1 MRIIR
6 RSRDVGTSSLLAS
19 LLVLTTF
26 GSRPVQGADV
36 LKTNGFTTCL
46 VTDDIKV
53 TRMNI
58 EYDRKTNDVTFDLAG
73 ISAKEQYVMA
83 ELKVSAYGREVYTET
98 FDPCDKGLKALCPSE
113 FPPSAFLPC
122 RKHVLIIFAVPKGDY
137 AAVDKYPIPKEFVS
151 KIPSIAFQIPD
162 LDGLAHLVLKAKDGG
177 KELAC
182 VESVVE
188 NGKTMS
194 LPSVSVVTAGVAA
207 GALAVSALSAAAGS
221 GGAGTGTTPGFV
233 DVMTWFQFVAMSGMN
248 SVEYP
253 SVYRSFS
260 NNFGWSTG
268 MIPWEQMQISIDNFR
283 KGTGGNT
290 TRSSVQ
296 ALKNST
302 LIFQS
307 PSGGTPSVA
316 KRALDWTVNNIVAR
330 AITVDG
336 ETVAD
341 LSGNEN
347 ATKADDPAEKNMIQ
361 RKVDGITAYVERL
374 KIPDA
379 NTFMTVLLIFCIVI
393 AAVAVCILLFK
404 VILEAWALFASF
416 PVALRG
422 FRKRYWEFLAT
433 TIVRI
438 IFVLYG
444 TWTLYCLYQ
453 FSHGDAWGA
462 HVLAAITL
470 ALFTGVLGFFIV
482 KIFLV
487 AREAQRTLGG
497 AEALY
502 EDKPKMRKYGLFY
515 DQFKSN
521 FWWLFIPIIG
531 YAFAKAAFIAL
542 GEGHGMIQVAG
553 QLAVEGIMLV
563 ILLWSRPY
571 NTKTGNVLNIIISVV
586 RVLSVICLLVFV
598 QQLGVARD
606 TKTVTGVALIVIQ
619 SVLTAALAI
628 LIICNAIFVMC
639 KKDPKKPKKS
649 EFEKMHDDP
658 NENLTPLDPRNS
670 LLIRVPGQ
678 DGKGFYQKTPTQD
691 SFLPPGGGNG
701 AFGDDMYQMTDYRGG
716 KDTSYPGGGHDRNV
730 SVDTLGDRIKP
741 AGSDKYDGYRG
752 SSTPQGGYRGY

>member
-6 RSRDVGTSSLLAS
+6 RAQDVGTSSLFAS
-19 LLVLTTF
+19 LLLLTTF

-46 VTDDIKV
+46 VTDEIKV

-58 EYDRKTNDVTFDLAG
+58 EYSKKTNEVTFDLAG

-83 ELKVSAYGREVYTET
+83 ELRVTAYGKEVYTET
-98 FDPCDKGLKALCPSE
+98 FDPCEKDIKALCP
-113 FPPSAFLPC
+113 
-122 RKHVLIIFAVPKGDY
+122 IPKGDY
-137 AAVDKYPIPKEFVS
+137 AAVDQYPIPAEFVS
-151 KIPSIAFQIPD
+151 KIPAIAFQIPD
-162 LDGLAHLVLKAKDGG
+162 LDGLAHLVLKAKEGG

-182 VESVVE
+182 LESVVE

-194 LPSVSVVTAGVAA
+194 LPSVSAVTAGVAA
-207 GALAVSALSAAAGS
+207 AALGVSALSAAAG
-221 GGAGTGTTPGFV
+221 GGAGTGTSPGFI
-233 DVMTWFQFVAMSGMN
+233 DVMTWFQFVAMTGMN

-268 MIPWEQMQISIDNFR
+268 MIPWEQMQVSIDNFR

-290 TRSSVQ
+290 TRSSVE

-302 LIFQS
+302 LIFTNT
-307 PSGGTPSVA
+307 SGGTPSVA
-316 KRALDWTVNNIVAR
+316 KRALDWTIRNVAR
-330 AITVDG
+330 AVTVDG
-336 ETVAD
+336 ETVAE
-341 LSGNEN
+341 LGGNGEP
-347 ATKADDPAEKNMIQ
+347 KEDPAEKNMIQ
-361 RKVDGITAYVERL
+361 RQVDGVTAYVERL
-374 KIPDA
+374 KIPDT
-379 NTFMTVLLIFCIVI
+379 NTFMTVLLVFCIVI
-393 AAVAVCILLFK
+393 ATVAVCILLFK

-470 ALFTGVLGFFIV
+470 AMFTGVLGFFVV

-487 AREAQRTLGG
+487 AREAKKTLGG

-521 FWWLFIPIIG
+521 FWWLFIPMIL
-531 YAFAKAAFIAL
+531 YAFAKASFIAL

-553 QLAVEGIMLV
+553 QLAVEGIMLI

-586 RVLSVICLLVFV
+586 RVLSVVCLLVFV
-598 QQLGVARD
+598 QQLGIARD

-639 KKDPKKPKKS
+639 KKDPKKPKKG
-649 EFEKMHDDP
+649 EFEKMQDDEP
-658 NENLTPLDPRNS
+658 NLTPLDPRNS
-670 LLIRVPGQ
+670 LLIRVPGS

-691 SFLPPGGGNG
+691 SFLPPGNGKG
-701 AFGDDMYQMTDYRGG
+701 AFGDDAFQMTEYRGG
-716 KDTSYPGGGHDRNV
+716 REGFHDRNA
-730 SVDTLGDRIKP
+730 SVDTLGDRRDP
-741 AGSDKYDGYRG
+741 AGSGYRG
-752 SSTPQGGYRGY
+752 GSPPQGGYRY